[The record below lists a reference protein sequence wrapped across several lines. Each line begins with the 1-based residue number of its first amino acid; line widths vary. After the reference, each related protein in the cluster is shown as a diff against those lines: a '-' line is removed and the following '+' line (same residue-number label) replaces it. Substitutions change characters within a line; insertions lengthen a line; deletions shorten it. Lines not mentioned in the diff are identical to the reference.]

1 MMLAP
6 SMKDLLTHIDNRYM
20 LVNIAAKRARDIA
33 INAEEREISLTEKP
47 VTLALNDII
56 DGKVEVIPADLAV
69 SIEEERNT
77 YFKVDSFDDAEN
89 SETALSDE
97 NNTNE

>member
-47 VTLALNDII
+47 VTLALHDII
-56 DGKVEVIPADLAV
+56 DGKVEVIPAEVAMAAA
-69 SIEEERNT
+69 EENASYPIMDVADTEAA
-77 YFKVDSFDDAEN
+77 FAEEDA
-89 SETALSDE
+89 
-97 NNTNE
+97 

>member
-33 INAEEREISLTEKP
+33 TSAEEREVSLTEKP

-56 DGKVEVIPADLAV
+56 DGKVEVIPADVVAAMA
-69 SIEEERNT
+69 E
-77 YFKVDSFDDAEN
+77 DAAAEN
-89 SETALSDE
+89 FTAE
-97 NNTNE
+97 NA

>member
-33 INAEEREISLTEKP
+33 INAEEKEISLSEKKASSP
-47 VTLALNDII
+47 TVPCPHCGRRWYATA
-56 DGKVEVIPADLAV
+56 ADCPG
-69 SIEEERNT
+69 
-77 YFKVDSFDDAEN
+77 
-89 SETALSDE
+89 
-97 NNTNE
+97 

>member
-56 DGKVEVIPADLAV
+56 DG
-69 SIEEERNT
+69 
-77 YFKVDSFDDAEN
+77 
-89 SETALSDE
+89 
-97 NNTNE
+97 

>member
-33 INAEEREISLTEKP
+33 TSAEEREVSLTEKP

-56 DGKVEVIPADLAV
+56 DGKVEVIPADVAAAMA
-69 SIEEERNT
+69 EDAATENFT
-77 YFKVDSFDDAEN
+77 AEN
-89 SETALSDE
+89 A
-97 NNTNE
+97 

>member
-33 INAEEREISLTEKP
+33 INAEEKEISLSEKP

-56 DGKVEVIPADLAV
+56 DGKVEVIPADVAAAM
-69 SIEEERNT
+69 
-77 YFKVDSFDDAEN
+77 AEDG
-89 SETALSDE
+89 ADYAAAKE
-97 NNTNE
+97 NA

>member
-33 INAEEREISLTEKP
+33 INAEEKEISLSEKP

-56 DGKVEVIPADLAV
+56 DGQVEVIPADVAAAM
-69 SIEEERNT
+69 
-77 YFKVDSFDDAEN
+77 AEDGA
-89 SETALSDE
+89 EYAAAKE
-97 NNTNE
+97 NA

>member
-77 YFKVDSFDDAEN
+77 YFKVDSFDDAE
-89 SETALSDE
+89 STEAALSEE

>member
-33 INAEEREISLTEKP
+33 INAEEKEISLSEKP

-56 DGKVEVIPADLAV
+56 DGKVEVIPADVAAAMA
-69 SIEEERNT
+69 EENT
-77 YFKVDSFDDAEN
+77 DYAAADSASEEN
-89 SETALSDE
+89 A
-97 NNTNE
+97 

>member
-56 DGKVEVIPADLAV
+56 DGKVEVIPADVAMAAA
-69 SIEEERNT
+69 EENT
-77 YFKVDSFDDAEN
+77 SYPIMDDAY
-89 SETALSDE
+89 SEAAFTEEDA
-97 NNTNE
+97 

>member
-33 INAEEREISLTEKP
+33 INAEEREISLVEKP

-56 DGKVEVIPADLAV
+56 DGKVEVIPADVAAAAAAK
-69 SIEEERNT
+69 EA
-77 YFKVDSFDDAEN
+77 DAEEGTEAEIASN
-89 SETALSDE
+89 AAEEDTSADE
-97 NNTNE
+97 STL

>member
-33 INAEEREISLTEKP
+33 INAEEKEISLTEKP

-56 DGKVEVIPADLAV
+56 DGKVEVIPADVAAAMV
-69 SIEEERNT
+69 EDNT
-77 YFKVDSFDDAEN
+77 VYYISDTESEDA
-89 SETALSDE
+89 
-97 NNTNE
+97 

>member
-33 INAEEREISLTEKP
+33 INAEEKEISLSEKP

-56 DGKVEVIPADLAV
+56 DGKVEVIPADVAAALAEDGAEYAAA
-69 SIEEERNT
+69 EEN
-77 YFKVDSFDDAEN
+77 A
-89 SETALSDE
+89 
-97 NNTNE
+97 